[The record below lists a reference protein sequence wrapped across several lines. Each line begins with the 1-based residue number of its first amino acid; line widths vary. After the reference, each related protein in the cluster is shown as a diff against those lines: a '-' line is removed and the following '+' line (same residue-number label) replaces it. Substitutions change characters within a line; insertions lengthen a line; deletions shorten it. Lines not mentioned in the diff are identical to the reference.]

1 VVFIGTWPVAREV
14 ATPVRVVII
23 APMAPRRLYCPDL
36 TEGLNLLPPEESR
49 HAVASLRARAGDEF
63 LVFDGR
69 GRDATARVEK
79 IARRQVRVTVEH
91 ITEHPFELRHRI
103 TLAVA
108 MTKAHRQGYL
118 IEKCTELGV
127 AAFWPILAERSVA
140 RPTAASTNKW
150 SRRAIEAAKQ
160 SARAWVPTVA
170 APQAFA
176 EAVARIGEFDA
187 AAMADP
193 EPSAV
198 PFSQLLDQ
206 YGEGSRLLVFVGPEG
221 GWTED
226 ECREA
231 VGRGAVRIGLSPTV
245 LRAETAA
252 VAVCAAA
259 ALHSASNDPSPRLT
273 MPR

>member
-1 VVFIGTWPVAREV
+1 
-14 ATPVRVVII
+14 
-23 APMAPRRLYCPDL
+23 MAPRRLYCPDL

-69 GRDATARVEK
+69 GRDATARVERV
-79 IARRQVRVTVEH
+79 ARRQVRVTVEH
-91 ITEHPFELRHRI
+91 ITEHPFELRHQI

-140 RPTAASTNKW
+140 RPTAAATNKW

-170 APQAFA
+170 APQTFA
-176 EAVARIGEFDA
+176 KAVARIGEFAA

>member
-1 VVFIGTWPVAREV
+1 VVLIGTWGVVGEV

-69 GRDATARVEK
+69 GRDATARVERV
-79 IARRQVRVTVEH
+79 ARRQVRVTVEH
-91 ITEHPFELRHRI
+91 ITEHPFELRHQI

-140 RPTAASTNKW
+140 RPTAAATNKW

-170 APQAFA
+170 APQTFA
-176 EAVARIGEFDA
+176 KAVARIGEFAA